1 MSQRTDAL
9 PLIDRDDV
17 DAVLVEVISVE
28 GPERQSAVA
37 DAIAAHWRSADW
49 PAELVSVSCYT
60 STDGNSVL
68 TYAQWL
74 SRAALRESLRREGG
88 VSRGEPDWGVAG
100 ARSQGAVP
108 FQLYRVVRGGALT
121 DPAPVPECFPAAV
134 FPMAGVEA
142 GRQWI
147 DGLLAAEE
155 RAEGEER
162 AYPGAIAANFH
173 VGLDDGSVLVLSEW
187 ASEKEAAEHIDEVI
201 QPLLEAAGGGDAGAR
216 YIHRLTF
223 AGAAG

>member
-1 MSQRTDAL
+1 MSHLPDAL
-9 PLIDRDDV
+9 PLIDRKDV
-17 DAVLVEVISVE
+17 DAVLVEMITTG
-28 GPERQSAVA
+28 GPEGQRSVTAAVTSHWQS
-37 DAIAAHWRSADW
+37 HEW
-49 PAELVSVSCYT
+49 PAELVSASCYT

-68 TYAQWL
+68 LYAQWS
-74 SRAALRESLRREGG
+74 SREALHASLRQEGSI
-88 VSRGEPDWGVAG
+88 SRGAPHRDVTG

-108 FQLYRVVRGGALT
+108 FQLYRVVRGGAIT

-142 GRQWI
+142 ARQWI

-155 RAEGEER
+155 DAEGEER

-173 VGLDDGSVLVLSEW
+173 VSLDGGSVLVLSEW

-216 YIHRLTF
+216 YTHRRTLTSP
-223 AGAAG
+223 AG